1 MIGGVDYAGNLYLEG
16 YMDEIRITR
25 GVARY
30 TADYDVSAVAFPNG

>member
-16 YMDEIRITR
+16 YMAEIRITR